1 MKEPIQTKIFWLPLT
16 KGEYAKLQKDR
27 QDLRMMQAEEV
38 RQLRE
43 ENDQLREENDQLRA
57 KSEAP
62 RPAATKLHLKLKN
75 RMYRFAEKHSLTGFE
90 VAGVMFAIATEVMAS
105 ALVRDGLLQGGPDF
119 AEEAEDAPGD
129 SERVQELLRE
139 NKTLCNGLYR
149 MTDRCTQLSGANTEH
164 LAHIA
169 QLEDALRVMAELALS
184 EIKKHRAKLLD
195 GLVTGKELQEFTDQE
210 TRINDLLHRLG
221 VTLTTQEPQS

>member
-119 AEEAEDAPGD
+119 ADEEPEQYAPVVAGAVSDTDAKLQAIVHHTNA
-129 SERVQELLRE
+129 R
-139 NKTLCNGLYR
+139 
-149 MTDRCTQLSGANTEH
+149 
-164 LAHIA
+164 IA
-169 QLEDALRVMAELALS
+169 QLEDALRTMADFALI
-184 EIKKHRAKLLD
+184 EIKEHRAHLCE
-195 GLVTGKELQEFTDQE
+195 GLVTGRQLQDLTDRETQIKDFLSRLGLDLPTQE
-210 TRINDLLHRLG
+210 T
-221 VTLTTQEPQS
+221 QP